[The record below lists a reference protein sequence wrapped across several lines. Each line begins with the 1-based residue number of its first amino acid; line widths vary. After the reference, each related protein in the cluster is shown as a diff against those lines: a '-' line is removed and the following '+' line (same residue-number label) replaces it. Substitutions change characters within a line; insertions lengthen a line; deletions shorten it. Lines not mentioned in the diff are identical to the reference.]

1 MMKNRKW
8 VAVSLSAILAG
19 AMMFTSTAEV
29 QASKDGTVYVDN
41 QVSNMSM
48 VSMSTP
54 QSSIVLYAGET
65 WQQITEGVSIRLNVS
80 DSAAGES
87 ARAAYVNKAAAV
99 GGSVVKLLDMDL
111 EKYNG
116 GWTSDVATTIS
127 PIRIAMSLPATCDT
141 SLDYAVISLKEDGS
155 LEVLGDLDSNPA
167 TVTVDSS
174 SFDTFA
180 IIAGAKG
187 AFNKYKVPSA
197 TALTAISLPTYIKA
211 VKTTVPASATS
222 AYLYDVGVVT
232 AADSVHVIVGNGASL
247 AVKDCVPGGTAAAS
261 MQAAIKA
268 AGGKKY
274 EYYTSVLQNSG
285 KTLTKTAEPIRV
297 TMTVPY
303 DFPAYGDYALAV
315 LNYDGTT
322 TVYKDIDSND
332 STITVD
338 MTQFRD
344 FAVVWGTD
352 GTFANCK

>member
-1 MMKNRKW
+1 M
-8 VAVSLSAILAG
+8 
-19 AMMFTSTAEV
+19 
-29 QASKDGTVYVDN
+29 
-41 QVSNMSM
+41 
-48 VSMSTP
+48 
-54 QSSIVLYAGET
+54 
-65 WQQITEGVSIRLNVS
+65 
-80 DSAAGES
+80 
-87 ARAAYVNKAAAV
+87 
-99 GGSVVKLLDMDL
+99 
-111 EKYNG
+111 
-116 GWTSDVATTIS
+116 
-127 PIRIAMSLPATCDT
+127 
-141 SLDYAVISLKEDGS
+141 
-155 LEVLGDLDSNPA
+155 
-167 TVTVDSS
+167 
-174 SFDTFA
+174 
-180 IIAGAKG
+180 
-187 AFNKYKVPSA
+187 
-197 TALTAISLPTYIKA
+197 
-211 VKTTVPASATS
+211 
-222 AYLYDVGVVT
+222 
-232 AADSVHVIVGNGASL
+232 IVGNGASL